1 MGLTLIKKSN
11 GKVLSKWYGR
21 YTVNGQSRIFALCR
35 WTGTPPLDGDL
46 SKPGDEVF
54 ERSRARAEVLYQAK
68 LAVLAEARSEEDL
81 KHTEYMVAKHRLR
94 TNYRKELS
102 GEVIVEREADGTCSV
117 WQRFMQ
123 SVGSLRCGARQ
134 ADYYR
139 VIVERFTDFVLAR
152 YPGQRVALG
161 SLNES
166 DVQAF
171 MDSIEGLSA
180 QTWNVYLVVLR
191 KVFRRLAGFSTACD
205 WLVGAKRRSKEEISR
220 EIFSAREIMEIE
232 AMAER
237 LGDSLVRSMV
247 IIASCT
253 GLRLKDIC
261 LLQWESVDFR
271 SNTISLKTFKT
282 GGLVGLPM
290 WPSLA
295 AELRGLWR
303 LKKADEV
310 YVLPDAAAQYE
321 RNPKT
326 LLERLHRVLFALGYG
341 GDGARGQSD
350 VAGELPEICPAVD
363 VLEKVQA
370 ALKSPDCDW
379 TERRKTKA
387 LECVRR
393 YLDGATLQQVA
404 AEIGGSKSRV
414 SEYISDLEKL
424 TGVAIIRKSIAS
436 LIVPPEE
443 RGCLRSEKAEG
454 SRARRASLRGW
465 HSFRGSF
472 VMAAK
477 DAGADMDAIKKYMG
491 SKTVEIILEHY
502 IKATP
507 QFMDKGIGQH
517 VPDFALATVPVET
530 EQALVNA
537 TPLEERI
544 RLAVNLLKKA
554 TPKTWKEVIAQTLEV
569 LGDKIF
575 ERYRR

>member
-1 MGLTLIKKSN
+1 MGLTLIRN
-11 GKVLSKWYGR
+11 EHGEFRPKWYGR
-21 YTVNGQSRIFALCR
+21 YTLDGQSHRLPLCR
-35 WTGTPPLDGDL
+35 WEGKPPPDGDL
-46 SKPGDEVF
+46 SKPGDEMF
-54 ERSRARAEVLYQAK
+54 ERSRARANDLFKTK
-68 LAVLAEARSEEDL
+68 LTTLGEARSEEDL

-94 TNYRKELS
+94 TNYRRELS
-102 GEVIVEREADGTCSV
+102 GEVIVEREADGACSV
-117 WQRFMQ
+117 WRRFIQ
-123 SVGSLRCGARQ
+123 SVGSLRCSERQ

-180 QTWNVYLVVLR
+180 QTWNVHLVVLR

-261 LLQWESVDFR
+261 LLQWKSVDFR

-295 AELRGLWR
+295 AELRCLWR
-303 LKKADEV
+303 LKKPDEV

-341 GDGARGQSD
+341 GDGAGDQPRVTS
-350 VAGELPEICPAVD
+350 VLPEVCPVAD

-404 AEIGGSKSRV
+404 TEIGGSKSRV

-443 RGCLRSEKAEG
+443 RGGLRSEKLEG

-517 VPDFALATVPVET
+517 VPDFALATAPAET

-544 RLAVNLLKKA
+544 RVAVSLLKQAKS
-554 TPKTWKEVIAQTLEV
+554 KTWKAVIDQALEV
-569 LGDKIF
+569 LGN
-575 ERYRR
+575 